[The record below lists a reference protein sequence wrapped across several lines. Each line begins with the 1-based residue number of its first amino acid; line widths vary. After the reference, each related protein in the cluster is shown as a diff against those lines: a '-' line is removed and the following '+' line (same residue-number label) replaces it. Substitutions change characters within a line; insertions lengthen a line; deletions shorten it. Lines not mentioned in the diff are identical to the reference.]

1 MTASL
6 TFTLPDEAA
15 DHIWAVGAPVM
26 AGAILDLDNS
36 LRGWMKHG
44 HKFTTPEEAIAAVR
58 EMISDAH
65 RIASGTL

>member
-44 HKFTTPEEAIAAVR
+44 HSFATPEQVIEAVR
-58 EMISDAH
+58 GLISEAH
-65 RIASGTL
+65 SIAQGTI